1 MQKTSVALLC
11 LLFGAA
17 VAQHGKT
24 SPQRVLQPWLTG
36 IIAVVVF
43 LFLVFIAFLVNKVWC
58 EERSR
63 SKHVLLLS
71 SEEADP
77 QHVKVHDYVLT
88 NGSNS
93 ELVLDA
99 VRSKEHEGA
108 YENVGMDQECKVT
121 TTAM

>member
-1 MQKTSVALLC
+1 MQKTSVILLC
-11 LLFGAA
+11 LLFAVGAA

-58 EERSR
+58 EERS
-63 SKHVLLLS
+63 
-71 SEEADP
+71 EEADP
-77 QHVKVHDYVLT
+77 QHVNVHDYVMT

-93 ELVLDA
+93 EHVLDA
-99 VRSKEHEGA
+99 VRSKEHEGS
-108 YENVGMDQECKVT
+108 YENVGMDQECKVIT
-121 TTAM
+121 TDKTSRL

>member
-1 MQKTSVALLC
+1 MQKISVALLC

-43 LFLVFIAFLVNKVWC
+43 LFVVFIAFLVNKVWC
-58 EERSR
+58 EERS
-63 SKHVLLLS
+63 
-71 SEEADP
+71 EEADP
-77 QHVKVHDYVLT
+77 QHVKVHDYVMT

-93 ELVLDA
+93 EPVLDA

-108 YENVGMDQECKVT
+108 YENVGMDQVT